1 MPHVQEPICR
11 VSGYYADTIKM
22 PDEMDAQQLP
32 VVKWNFVKSLGTS
45 PQNPDSFAERDRRM
59 KIDSAFRGH
68 IRSLTK
74 LSDYERRVCAMTLN
88 LEDRNVFRNA
98 AFSTPWHRARRE
110 AAG

>member
-74 LSDYERRVCAMTLN
+74 CRTTSAVYAL
-88 LEDRNVFRNA
+88 
-98 AFSTPWHRARRE
+98 
-110 AAG
+110 